1 MNRRIVAALLW
12 VWCIATA
19 WAFLAFFTGAPADL
33 GPFVGLAVGA
43 FVGMDP
49 LHRIWVKP
57 ETAPAS
63 EAAHRASLPSL
74 ETDPA

>member
-1 MNRRIVAALLW
+1 MFRRVLASLLW

-19 WAFLAFFTGAPADL
+19 WAFLAWMTGVPGEL

-49 LHRIWVKP
+49 MHRIW
-57 ETAPAS
+57 TTTR
-63 EAAHRASLPSL
+63 AAHDVEREAPITRL
-74 ETDPA
+74 EPDAV